1 MSGQD
6 PYASPDPNAAP
17 SAAPPSAA
25 PPAGAPPYAPY
36 APGYGVPQTA
46 NNGLGTAALVLGI
59 IGLVLFWT
67 VFVGFICG
75 LLGLIF
81 GIIGRKRA
89 TRHEATN
96 GGAALAGAITGGL
109 ALLGSIA
116 IIAAGAAF
124 FEHNK
129 KAFDNYRQCVN
140 HAQSQQQL
148 QQCADEFDRNVQ

>member
-1 MSGQD
+1 MSSQD
-6 PYASPDPNAAP
+6 PYASPDPNAPA
-17 SAAPPSAA
+17 STAAAP
-25 PPAGAPPYAPY
+25 PPYAPY
-36 APGYGVPQTA
+36 PQGYGAPHPA
-46 NNGLGTAALVLGI
+46 NNGLGTAGLVLGI

-67 VFVGFICG
+67 VIVGFICG

-89 TRHEATN
+89 SRHEATN

-129 KAFDNYRQCVN
+129 RAFDNYQQCVN
-140 HAQSQQQL
+140 HAQTQHQL
-148 QQCADEFDRNVQ
+148 QQCADDFNRSVQ